1 MRVTTTLVWA
11 LNLLLCLSAV
21 AQESNPAAFA
31 PLPPEQVIKNLQEHN
46 AQRAATLA
54 GFTGKR
60 TYHLQYRGFGGAR
73 EAEMTVSVVYIS
85 PGTKQFTVETEKG
98 SKVLIDRVLKKLL
111 ESEREA
117 AEENQRQTALS
128 PDNYTFSSP
137 SYEDSPEGG
146 RYVFTLTPKT
156 ENKFLYRGKVW
167 IDARDFAVVRIAAE
181 PGKNPSFW
189 VKKTDIAHTYTH
201 QGSFWLPQSNHT
213 ESATR
218 FGGRAIL
225 TIEYLDYKVTSTPA
239 VASLPQAVTIAPGAS
254 SEIWGV
260 ASEDISLGTNRV

>member
-1 MRVTTTLVWA
+1 MPVTTTLVWT
-11 LNLLLCLSAV
+11 LNLVLCLSAA
-21 AQESNPAAFA
+21 AQEAGTSAVT

-60 TYHLQYRGFGGAR
+60 TYRLQYRGFGGAR
-73 EAEMTVSVVYIS
+73 EAEMTVSVVYTS
-85 PGTKQFTVETEKG
+85 PSTKQFTVETEKG

-111 ESEREA
+111 ESEKEA

-128 PDNYTFSSP
+128 PDNYSFSSP

-181 PGKNPSFW
+181 PAKNPSFW
-189 VKKTDIAHTYTH
+189 VRKTDIAHTYTH

-218 FGGRAIL
+218 FGGHATL
-225 TIEYLDYKVTSTPA
+225 TIEYSNYKLTSAPV
-239 VASLPQAVTIAPGAS
+239 VASLPKP
-254 SEIWGV
+254 
-260 ASEDISLGTNRV
+260 

>member
-1 MRVTTTLVWA
+1 MPTYLPSRVTITLA
-11 LNLLLCLSAV
+11 LSLVLCIPTA
-21 AQESNPAAFA
+21 AQELKSTAIA
-31 PLPPEQVIKNLQEHN
+31 PLPPEQVIRNLQEHN
-46 AQRAATLA
+46 AQRAAALA

-73 EAEMTVSVVYIS
+73 EAEMTVSVTYTA
-85 PGTKQFTVETEKG
+85 PTTKQFTIETEKG

-111 ESEREA
+111 ESEKEA
-117 AEENQRQTALS
+117 AEENQRQIALS

-137 SYEDSPEGG
+137 SYEESPEGG

-181 PGKNPSFW
+181 PARNPSFW

-201 QGSFWLPQSNHT
+201 QGRFWLPLSNHT

-218 FGGRAIL
+218 FGGHAVL
-225 TIEYLDYKVTSTPA
+225 TIEYLDYKVTSSPTVT
-239 VASLPQAVTIAPGAS
+239 VALKP
-254 SEIWGV
+254 
-260 ASEDISLGTNRV
+260 